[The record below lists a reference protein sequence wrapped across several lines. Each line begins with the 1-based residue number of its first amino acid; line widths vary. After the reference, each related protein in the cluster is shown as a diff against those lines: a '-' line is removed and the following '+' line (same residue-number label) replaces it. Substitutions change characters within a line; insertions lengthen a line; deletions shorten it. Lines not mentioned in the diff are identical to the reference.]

1 MEHFFRAY
9 ICVLSAI
16 SAAAAEGSAADA
28 RFFSWWRTVL
38 GTSNALPAA
47 MPQSDESWT
56 IPLQVI
62 VVTTLV
68 VGLIMVMAV
77 VLMN

>member
-1 MEHFFRAY
+1 
-9 ICVLSAI
+9 
-16 SAAAAEGSAADA
+16 
-28 RFFSWWRTVL
+28 
-38 GTSNALPAA
+38 